1 MTAGEEGFFLTPA
14 VLFLE
19 RTKDRA
25 GTSEADRGGGIGW
38 SERKGN
44 RLVREGKKGG
54 EEGKFEKAGE
64 GSSRFPPDILSTFLS
79 YNINSVL

>member
-14 VLFLE
+14 VLFL
-19 RTKDRA
+19 
-25 GTSEADRGGGIGW
+25 GTSETDRGGGIGW